1 MVVSLFYKKVTFRR
15 FISYRFPIQEHG
27 MNFESQPLQKHE
39 RAAMTADEAILER
52 VMESY
57 RIMLDFYGMRLA
69 DEQTGLLE
77 RSDDY
82 RPRYKNLIRKYSPF
96 NYSMINQLL
105 SKVHRITTSASL
117 VF

>member
-1 MVVSLFYKKVTFRR
+1 
-15 FISYRFPIQEHG
+15 

-39 RAAMTADEAILER
+39 RAAMVADEAVLKR

-57 RIMLDFYGMRLA
+57 CLMLDFYGMRLA
-69 DEQTGLLE
+69 DEKTGLLE
-77 RSDDY
+77 RSDGY
-82 RPRYKNLIRKYSPF
+82 SPRYRNLIRKYSPF
-96 NYSMINQLL
+96 NCSIVDQLL